1 MGAVIGSNSF
11 REFYIKKK
19 SDSYVKDV
27 EQLADIAKDEPQL
40 AYSAYTK
47 ALSMRW
53 THLQRTIPN
62 ISEYF
67 TPLEEA
73 ICERLIPAIVGRKL
87 SPLERRLV
95 AQPVRYGGLG
105 ITNPVVTSDNEFK
118 ISVTVTKNLTDLIQK
133 QENDLVNYDVNKVKA
148 ESLRMDAE
156 KEDNYKSEHN
166 EILSQV
172 DEDLHRYIQL
182 ATEKGA
188 GSWLTAPPIQSLGYV
203 LNKSEFRD
211 GICLR
216 YGWKIPNIPSHCACG
231 KRNTVDHILNCHLG
245 GFVNSRHDC
254 IRNLEADLLKDICKD
269 IKIEPELLPVGNIP
283 FPTSTNTAD
292 KARLDVAAVGVYSPM
307 ERTFFDVRVFN
318 PNSPSY
324 RDKTPQQL
332 YEMQER
338 EKKAAYNQR
347 VIQVEKAT
355 FTPLIFSTTGGMG
368 PETTKFHKLIAQRI
382 SEKRK
387 ESYPDVMKHI
397 RTRLRFALLRGTLIA
412 IRGDRGRRR
421 RQFLPTS
428 DISFNTIPGYEVH

>member
-1 MGAVIGSNSF
+1 M
-11 REFYIKKK
+11 
-19 SDSYVKDV
+19 
-27 EQLADIAKDEPQL
+27 
-40 AYSAYTK
+40 
-47 ALSMRW
+47 
-53 THLQRTIPN
+53 
-62 ISEYF
+62 
-67 TPLEEA
+67 
-73 ICERLIPAIVGRKL
+73 
-87 SPLERRLV
+87 
-95 AQPVRYGGLG
+95 
-105 ITNPVVTSDNEFK
+105 
-118 ISVTVTKNLTDLIQK
+118 
-133 QENDLVNYDVNKVKA
+133 
-148 ESLRMDAE
+148 
-156 KEDNYKSEHN
+156 
-166 EILSQV
+166 
-172 DEDLHRYIQL
+172 
-182 ATEKGA
+182 
-188 GSWLTAPPIQSLGYV
+188 
-203 LNKSEFRD
+203 
-211 GICLR
+211 
-216 YGWKIPNIPSHCACG
+216 
-231 KRNTVDHILNCHLG
+231 
-245 GFVNSRHDC
+245 NSRHDC